1 MAGCAVDQATIVRTI
16 AFHGHRCPGL
26 SIGIRASEIA
36 LREVGSSLDEEVVAV
51 TETDMCAVD
60 AVQFLTGCT
69 FGKGNLL
76 FLDHGKIAFS
86 FFRRSDGKSLRILAK
101 HAPRPDDRARLELRM
116 RRASGHATPEEEK
129 AFDAAQLERCDR
141 IMNADLGDLFEIGPV
156 PFALPERA
164 RLFPTLRCDGCG
176 EPFMEPRGRLFKG
189 KTLCIACF
197 EKLERGIE
205 YR

>member
-1 MAGCAVDQATIVRTI
+1 MVGCTIDKATIGRTI

-36 LREVGSSLDEEVVAV
+36 LREVGSSRDEEIVAV

-76 FLDHGKIAFS
+76 FLDHGKVAFS
-86 FFRRSDGKSLRILAK
+86 FFRRSDGRSFRIVAK

-116 RRASGHATPEEEK
+116 LIASGRATPEEEK
-129 AFDAAQLERCDR
+129 AFDAAQLKRCDL
-141 IMNADLGDLFEIGPV
+141 IMEADLDDLFEIGRV
-156 PFALPERA
+156 PFALPDRA
-164 RLFPTLRCDGCG
+164 RLFPTLVCDKCG
-176 EPFMEPRGRLFKG
+176 EPFMESRGRFYRG
-189 KTLCIACF
+189 ATLCIACF
-197 EKLERGIE
+197 SKLEPRIG

>member
-1 MAGCAVDQATIVRTI
+1 MSACTIDEATIARTI
-16 AFHGHRCPGL
+16 EFHGHRCPGL

-36 LREVGSSLDEEVVAV
+36 LREVGPSSDEEVVAV

-86 FFRRSDGKSLRILAK
+86 FFRRSDGKSLRILTR
-101 HAPRPDDRARLELRM
+101 HTPRADDDARLQIRLRLDD
-116 RRASGHATPEEEK
+116 GHATPEEI
-129 AFDAAQLERCDR
+129 ASFDAAQLERCDR
-141 IMNADLGDLFEIGPV
+141 IMNAGIEDLFEIGPV

-176 EPFMEPRGRLFKG
+176 EPFMEPRGRLFRG
-189 KTLCIACF
+189 KKLCLACF
-197 EKLERGIE
+197 SKLEPGIE

>member
-1 MAGCAVDQATIVRTI
+1 MSACTVDEATIARTI

-36 LREVGSSLDEEVVAV
+36 LREVGPSLDEEVVAV

-76 FLDHGKIAFS
+76 FLDHGKVAFS
-86 FFRRSDGKSLRILAK
+86 FFRRSDGKSLRILAR
-101 HAPRPDDRARLELRM
+101 HTPRADDDARLQMRLRLDDG
-116 RRASGHATPEEEK
+116 RATPEETA

-176 EPFMEPRGRLFKG
+176 EPFMEPRGRLRQG
-189 KTLCIACF
+189 KTLCLACF